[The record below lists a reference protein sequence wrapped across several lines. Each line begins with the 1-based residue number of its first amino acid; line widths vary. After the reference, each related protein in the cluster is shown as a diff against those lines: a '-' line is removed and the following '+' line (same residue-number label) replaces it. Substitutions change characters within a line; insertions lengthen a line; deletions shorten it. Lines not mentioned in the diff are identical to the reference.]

1 MKKLLI
7 VLIVLVSVGLFA
19 TTQVELNPWVEG
31 TVKGSVLFD
40 KDGKHT
46 ALQTFDLD
54 LGWGFS
60 VPHDNLSISVSLDEP
75 SHGLSV
81 GKLTIENDN
90 LGLTWFS
97 SMALSGDDS
106 LKWFNYLDDGLW
118 NHLMVMNFKQLNFH
132 LATQDGTD
140 DKIAVKANILD
151 MVDIRAQAKFN
162 VYTFVSAAGEV
173 YVTPIENLSLKA
185 GYEYDSN
192 RYFAGANYSM
202 TVADLVT
209 LSPYAFYSTDWGQ
222 YAGLRAS
229 MTQGIFSINAGY
241 EYDIAANS
249 HFVDGKLSVTHD
261 IASAWVYGDATFPTN
276 DYTAQV
282 HASTSQTFGPLTVS
296 ADVGSG
302 DYNNWFIDSPTY
314 GNLVDDIKDLSAYAK
329 LSVTPELG
337 LGVISDPTL
346 TLDGGYYLLDNSYS
360 ASINLATK
368 LYDLL
373 NISAGI
379 SDLFDLST
387 WYVEFYYAITF

>member
-19 TTQVELNPWVEG
+19 TTQVNLNPWVEG

-46 ALQTFDLD
+46 ALQTWDLD
-54 LGWGFS
+54 FGWGFS

-75 SHGLSV
+75 LDDLSI
-81 GKLTIENDN
+81 GQLAIENDN

-97 SMALSGDDS
+97 SMALSGDYS

-118 NHLMVMNFKQLNFH
+118 NHLMRMNLKQIGLQI
-132 LATQDGTD
+132 ATQDGTD
-140 DKIAVKANILD
+140 DKVAVKANILD
-151 MVDIRAQAKFN
+151 MVDLRAQAKFN
-162 VYTFVSAAGEV
+162 VYTFVSAAGEL
-173 YVTPIENLSLKA
+173 YVTPIENLNLKA
-185 GYEYDSN
+185 GYDTDN
-192 RYFAGANYSM
+192 RYFAGADYTM

-209 LSPYAFYSTDWGQ
+209 LNPYVFYSTDWGQ
-222 YAGLRAS
+222 FAGLRAS
-229 MTQGIFSINAGY
+229 LTQGIFGVDAGY
-241 EYDIAANS
+241 EYDIAGTS
-249 HFVDGKLSVTHD
+249 HFIDGKLSVDHD
-261 IASAWVYGDATFPTN
+261 IASAWVYGDATFPAN

-296 ADVGSG
+296 VDVGSG
-302 DYNNWFIDSPTY
+302 DYNNWFAYPPTY
-314 GNLVDDIKDLSAYAK
+314 GNLVDDFKDLSAYAK

-337 LGVISDPTL
+337 LGVISDPAL
-346 TLDGGYYLLDNSYS
+346 TLDGGYYLLDGSSS

-379 SDLFDLST
+379 SELFDIST
-387 WYVEFYYAITF
+387 WYVEFFYIITF